1 MKPAIF
7 RAPSTATPNLSTTK
21 KGKEVRLIHP
31 ITVKGIIMVAL
42 EGHVE
47 ALAAREDLTQVAAV
61 AAEVS
66 PLA

>member
-1 MKPAIF
+1 
-7 RAPSTATPNLSTTK
+7 
-21 KGKEVRLIHP
+21 
-31 ITVKGIIMVAL
+31 MVAL

>member
-1 MKPAIF
+1 MKPHIF
-7 RAPSTATPNLSTTK
+7 RAPSTGIPNHSTK

-31 ITVKGIIMVAL
+31 ITVKGIIMVVL
-42 EGHVE
+42 ERHVE
-47 ALAAREDLTQVAAV
+47 ALAALEDLTQV